1 MNNINYFK
9 KFIPLN
15 KEFVNANFDVWLYTR
30 VSSKDQF
37 QKNSSVDN
45 QIDVSKTFAKN
56 NNYRI
61 IEEFGGTYE
70 SGKSDFTRKEFKRLI
85 DRVEKSRKKPYAI
98 LVFKMSRFSR
108 SGGNAIGL
116 VNHLVEELG
125 VHLIETSS
133 GLNTSTE
140 RGKAAIYESL
150 FHAYKENLER
160 KEIILP
166 NMKAFLKKGYRF
178 GVSPIGYD
186 HFGPRVRREG
196 FLSSKQRIV
205 INKTGKIIKE
215 AWQWKVSGHYSDSQ
229 IIQKLANRG
238 VYIIFQKLHKVWR
251 NPFYCGISINRLND
265 EPVTGNWEP
274 LVSIADFIKVQE
286 LLVNNTVALQRDNNE
301 ENRPLNRLVK
311 CADCGRYLVGYEVT
325 TKKLHYYKCPGCRK
339 VSVNAKTTAH
349 SLKKGANELFIE
361 FLEQFTIDEKLL
373 PLIKLQLEKLFYNLN
388 DHNKGNEDTL
398 KRELNNKEADFKQ
411 LKIRFGLG
419 KIDTETYQL
428 TADHLS
434 EEIAKI
440 NKELNAQPIQLS
452 NLDKMI
458 ESSLKKAQNISRIWV
473 SSDIDE
479 KRNLHRMLFPD
490 AVLYDGKNHRYLT
503 TNMNSYFKTITSFSS
518 DNAGNKKRNYHF
530 FDDNSLSVAGSGV
543 EPETFGL

>member
-1 MNNINYFK
+1 MNNVDYFK
-9 KFIPLN
+9 KFIPLQN
-15 KEFVNANFDVWLYTR
+15 ERINVNFDVWLYTR

-45 QIDVSKTFAKN
+45 QIEVSKTFAQN

-85 DRVEKSRKKPYAI
+85 DKVEKSRKKPYAV

-133 GLNTSTE
+133 GLNTCTE

-160 KEIILP
+160 KEIIIP

-178 GVSPIGYD
+178 GVAPLGYD
-186 HFGPRVRREG
+186 HYGPRVKREG
-196 FLSSKQRIV
+196 FLSSKQKIV
-205 INKTGKIIKE
+205 VNKTGKILKE
-215 AWQWKVSGHYSDSQ
+215 AWKWKLSGHYSDSQ
-229 IIQKLANRG
+229 IIQKLCNRG
-238 VYIIFQKLHKVWR
+238 VDMIYQKLHKIWR
-251 NPFYCGISINRLND
+251 NPFYCGISINKLND
-265 EPVTGNWEP
+265 DPAMGLWEP
-274 LVSIADFIKVQE
+274 LISIADFIKVQE
-286 LLVNNTVALQRDNNE
+286 MLTNNTVALQRDTNE
-301 ENRPLNRLVK
+301 ENRPLNRLIR
-311 CADCGRYLVGYEVT
+311 CSDCGRYLVGYEVT
-325 TKKLHYYKCPGCRK
+325 TKKLHYYKCPGCKR

-349 SLKKGANELFIE
+349 SLRKGANDLFIE
-361 FLEQFTIDEKLL
+361 YLEQFTIDEKML

-388 DHNKGNEDTL
+388 DYNKGNEEKL
-398 KRELNNKEADFKQ
+398 KRELNNKEADLKQ

-419 KIDTETYQL
+419 KIDSETYQL
-428 TADHLS
+428 TADHLTS
-434 EEIAKI
+434 EIAKI
-440 NKELNAQPIQLS
+440 NQELNRQPIQLS
-452 NLDKMI
+452 NLEKLID
-458 ESSLKKAQNISRIWV
+458 SSLKKAQNISKIWT

-479 KRNLHRMLFPD
+479 KRKLHRMLFPE

-503 TNMNSYFKTITSFSS
+503 TKMNSYFEIITSFSV

-530 FDDNSLSVAGSGV
+530 FDDNSLSVARSGV